1 MPVVQQEAPCHRPQC
16 PCRCRLQA
24 GATQQ
29 VVTAWRSQ
37 RTRCPTLRC
46 VWRACVAPPLPSPR
60 GSLVKTAPVP
70 RSLTGVLACTCI
82 PREGHAAVWTAFAA
96 MTAAPCSQVAG
107 SYSATAPHLP
117 CGHPAILPSQTIALH
132 RHRAGQQARRLQPR
146 PSRRVTQSRHAG
158 LPTRPHVIAEALEA
172 RQLLRLPRVLTRLQ
186 PMAPLVTSRLHH
198 AHAPRRRS
206 GTRSR

>member
-1 MPVVQQEAPCHRPQC
+1 MSPPPMPMPVSPPSRRHA
-16 PCRCRLQA
+16 A
-24 GATQQ
+24 GGDRVEEPAEPLPHLA
-29 VVTAWRSQ
+29 VRV
-37 RTRCPTLRC
+37 
-46 VWRACVAPPLPSPR
+46 ACVCGPLPAR
-60 GSLVKTAPVP
+60 GSFVKTAPVP

-186 PMAPLVTSRLHH
+186 TMAPLVTSRLHH

-206 GTRSR
+206 ETRSR